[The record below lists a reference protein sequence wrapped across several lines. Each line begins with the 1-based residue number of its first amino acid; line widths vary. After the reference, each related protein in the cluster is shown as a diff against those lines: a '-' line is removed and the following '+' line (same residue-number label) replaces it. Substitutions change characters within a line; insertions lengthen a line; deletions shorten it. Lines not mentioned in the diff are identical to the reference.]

1 LSTIGRSRVTRLV
14 LLLCGALV
22 VSSVSFRVSVADA
35 GALEGL
41 PGPVREVTESVE
53 EVANGVAPTV
63 QEVTEAA
70 PPPVAEV
77 TETAA
82 PPVVE
87 ATVEATQAVVPPVK
101 EVAETATHAT
111 QEAIAKVPSPV
122 VTTPKL
128 PSVPAVDPSGETK
141 AVTQT
146 ATHDVEGALGAVTGA
161 VHAGRSPAS
170 GGSVGTST
178 AGGEPTREASAPTEA
193 DSADS
198 AAKATGE
205 SDGLRDEK
213 DGLRNEKFS
222 APSPD
227 GAIRAPLPKWMAY
240 VWPAIALTWRDL
252 AGLLTRWEHDG
263 ARLSFASDGGAGGS
277 HGVAGVHASHTA
289 GAASGSSS
297 SPLGPIPA
305 AIGGFTSHL
314 PDEALAYLAIVGILV
329 VAVFVAVK
337 LELAHGG
344 RGPS

>member
-1 LSTIGRSRVTRLV
+1 MAKIGRSRVARLV
-14 LLLCGALV
+14 LLLCSAVV

-53 EVANGVAPTV
+53 EVANGVVPTV

-77 TETAA
+77 TETVA
-82 PPVVE
+82 PPV
-87 ATVEATQAVVPPVK
+87 VEATQAVVPPVR

-146 ATHDVEGALGAVTGA
+146 ATRDVESGLGAVTGA
-161 VHAGRSPAS
+161 VHAGQSPAS

-178 AGGEPTREASAPTEA
+178 AGSGQTREAFAHTEA
-193 DSADS
+193 DRADS
-198 AAKATGE
+198 AAKATGD
-205 SDGLRDEK
+205 SDGMRD
-213 DGLRNEKFS
+213 EKFS
-222 APSPD
+222 APSAD

-252 AGLLTRWEHDG
+252 AGFLTRWEHDG
-263 ARLSFASDGGAGGS
+263 ARLLSASDGGAGGS
-277 HGVAGVHASHTA
+277 QGVAGVHASHAA

-297 SPLGPIPA
+297 SPLAPIPA
-305 AIGGFTSHL
+305 AIGGFTSHV
-314 PDEALAYLAIVGILV
+314 PGEALAYLAIVGILV

-337 LELAHGG
+337 LELAHRG
-344 RGPS
+344 RGSS

>member
-1 LSTIGRSRVTRLV
+1 MATIGRSRVTRLV

-22 VSSVSFRVSVADA
+22 VTSVSFSVSVADA

-53 EVANGVAPTV
+53 EVANGVVPTV

-77 TETAA
+77 TETVA
-82 PPVVE
+82 PPV
-87 ATVEATQAVVPPVK
+87 VEATQAVVPPVR

-111 QEAIAKVPSPV
+111 QEVIAKVPSPV

-128 PSVPAVDPSGETK
+128 PSVPAVHPSGETT

-146 ATHDVEGALGAVTGA
+146 VTHDVEGALGAVTGA
-161 VHAGRSPAS
+161 VNGGRSPAS

-178 AGGEPTREASAPTEA
+178 AGSGQAREAFAPTEA
-193 DSADS
+193 DRADS
-198 AAKATGE
+198 AAKATGD
-205 SDGLRDEK
+205 SDGIRDE
-213 DGLRNEKFS
+213 RFS
-222 APSPD
+222 ASSPD

-252 AGLLTRWEHDG
+252 GGLLTRWEHDG
-263 ARLSFASDGGAGGS
+263 AHLLFASDGGAGGS
-277 HGVAGVHASHTA
+277 QGVAGVHASHTA

-297 SPLGPIPA
+297 SPFAPIPA
-305 AIGGFTSHL
+305 AIGGFTSHV
-314 PDEALAYLAIVGILV
+314 PGEALAYLVIVGILV
-329 VAVFVAVK
+329 AAVFVAVK
-337 LELAHGG
+337 LELAHRG
-344 RGPS
+344 RGSS